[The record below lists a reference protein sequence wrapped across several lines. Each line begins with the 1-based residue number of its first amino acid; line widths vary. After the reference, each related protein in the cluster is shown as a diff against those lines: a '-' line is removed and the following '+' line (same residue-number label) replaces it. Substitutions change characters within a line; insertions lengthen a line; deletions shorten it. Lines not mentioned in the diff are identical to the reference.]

1 MTRHQIREAVFLL
14 IFEKMFSQDSAEQI
28 VETAKEFELFELNN
42 EAISMFNEIC
52 EKQEEIDEV
61 IKANLKNWKIER
73 ISKISLAVLRLA
85 VYEMKIVSKLTPD
98 IIISE
103 AVNITQTFAFKDD
116 VSFVNGILANI
127 AKG

>member
-14 IFEKMFSQDSAEQI
+14 IFEKIFSQDSAEQI
-28 VETAKEFELFELNN
+28 IETAKEFELFELNN
-42 EAISMFNEIC
+42 EAINMFNEIC
-52 EKQEEIDEV
+52 EKQEEIDEI

>member
-28 VETAKEFELFELNN
+28 IETAKEFELFELNN

>member
-14 IFEKMFSQDSAEQI
+14 IFERMFSQESAEQI
-28 VETAKEFELFELNN
+28 VETAKEFELFEINK
-42 EAISMFNEIC
+42 EAIDMFTQIC
-52 EKQEEIDEV
+52 ENQEKIDEI
-61 IKANLKNWKIER
+61 IKTNLKNWKIER

-85 VYEMKIVSKLTPD
+85 VYEMKIVGKLTPD